1 MCAWVCVREKVE
13 KKRGM
18 ESVNSRKRVRERE
31 AIKKCYT
38 KTDHNYGQL
47 APDIDL

>member
-1 MCAWVCVREKVE
+1 MGVCVHVQVE
-13 KKRGM
+13 KKRGR
-18 ESVNSRKRVRERE
+18 ESVFERKRVRERE